1 MQILGIIISVVGV
14 VLLIVGTNVDKYLPP
29 DYQKEED
36 DGFLQLLQSMG
47 RLLGGAGIVF
57 LVIGIIMIL
66 SGIWI
71 K

>member
-1 MQILGIIISVVGV
+1 MQILGSIISVIGV
-14 VLLIVGTNVDKYLPP
+14 VLLIVGRNVGKYLPP

-47 RLLGGAGIVF
+47 RLISGAGAVF
-57 LVIGIIMIL
+57 LVIGIIIIL

>member
-14 VLLIVGTNVDKYLPP
+14 VLLIVGRNVDKYLPP

>member
-1 MQILGIIISVVGV
+1 MQILGSIISVVGV
-14 VLLIVGTNVDKYLPP
+14 VLLIVGRNVGKYLPP

-47 RLLGGAGIVF
+47 RLISGAGAVF
-57 LVIGIIMIL
+57 LVIGIIIIL